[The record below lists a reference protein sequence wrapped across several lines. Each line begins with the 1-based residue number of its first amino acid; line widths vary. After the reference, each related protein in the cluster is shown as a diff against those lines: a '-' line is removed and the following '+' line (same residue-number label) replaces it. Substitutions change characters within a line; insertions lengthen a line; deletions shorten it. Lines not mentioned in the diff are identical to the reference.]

1 MITLNRGKENKKRDV
16 VFTKEKVFERKNDT
30 EDLME

>member
-1 MITLNRGKENKKRDV
+1 MITLNRGKEKKKCDV